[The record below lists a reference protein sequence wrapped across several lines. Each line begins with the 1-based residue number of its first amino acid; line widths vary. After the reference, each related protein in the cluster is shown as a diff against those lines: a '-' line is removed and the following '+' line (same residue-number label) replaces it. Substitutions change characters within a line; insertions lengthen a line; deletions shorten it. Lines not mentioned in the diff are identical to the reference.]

1 MPITQTRLHTLALES
16 QAAAASHAALADAVR
31 EALLAYG
38 QGRARADAA
47 LAFIQTALLAAP
59 APDQSQTREELA
71 HYARTAG
78 KNTTRAALNR
88 AARARAALCAG
99 HDPDARAI
107 GSAPDRIGQGGGPKP
122 AWLLES
128 AARGR
133 AQAQA
138 QAQALRQATAAPRLP
153 LPGIDPMF
161 GVDPRLGAS
170 AFATATASDEAAQMA
185 QGAAIKAGL
194 EAQARERERWAQGAY
209 GASTGQ
215 GGAGLGQ
222 VPQAQ
227 VPQAQAKPTFP
238 ILPDAPVPPFTG
250 WGEDQGG
257 AGHGGAA
264 QGGE

>member
-1 MPITQTRLHTLALES
+1 MPITQTRLYTLALES
-16 QAAAASHAALADAVR
+16 QRAHDAFSNLLQACAGACAEASYGKTSPAVALTFVQDAVM
-31 EALLAYG
+31 EAL
-38 QGRARADAA
+38 RASVRGE
-47 LAFIQTALLAAP
+47 
-59 APDQSQTREELA
+59 QTREELA

-88 AARARAALCAG
+88 AARARAALDSG

-138 QAQALRQATAAPRLP
+138 LRQAQASATAAPRLP
-153 LPGIDPMF
+153 LPGIAPMF

-170 AFATATASDEAAQMA
+170 AFTPATASDEAAQMA

-209 GASTGQ
+209 GASA
-215 GGAGLGQ
+215 GAGQL
-222 VPQAQ
+222 PQAQ
-227 VPQAQAKPTFP
+227 GRPTFP
-238 ILPDAPVPPFTG
+238 VLPDAPVPPFTG

-257 AGHGGAA
+257 AGHGDA